1 MRYNNYFT
9 YIITMIILFYIFR
22 IFWPIILLIVV
33 GIILYSLY
41 IKYKLNKDVKQE
53 SINEKYNYDSW
64 SNDFEYNNSNNTQNS
79 DVIDVVYKE
88 HEE

>member
-41 IKYKLNKDVKQE
+41 IKYKLNKAVKQE